1 MELEKL
7 IEKFKNEQLEEP
19 TEYTEPAE
27 NPFDAPI
34 PGQSLTDEPGNY
46 PWEHPPQR
54 ATVEEALDEI
64 YESMMEEQNM
74 KRMFTLLRMGIPVE
88 ALVKVIT
95 FSGFLEGKY
104 TVDVAKLLEPIVA
117 MMIAGEAKLAE
128 IPARINM
135 GDAGD
140 SKFFQDISE
149 KSTKNASA
157 SAPQFS
163 DDSAVLRLRL
173 RPSAV
178 LRPSKLQKLQK
189 TFAPNFGNSA
199 KMPKIIVQPED
210 ILPFLVTLDPSKT
223 TVRSSN
229 SLDAFLYRAPQAK
242 LVIAAI

>member
-54 ATVEEALDEI
+54 ASVEEALDEI
-64 YESMMEEQNM
+64 YESMMQEQNM

-104 TVDVAKLLEPIVA
+104 TVDVAKLLEPMVA
-117 MMIAGEAKLAE
+117 MIITGEATLAE
-128 IPARINM
+128 IPAKVNM
-135 GDAGD
+135 GDAED
-140 SKFFQDISE
+140 TDFFKEMADRKYDMKLDKEDKDKQVEMPMEAPADIAGLMARGE
-149 KSTKNASA
+149 
-157 SAPQFS
+157 
-163 DDSAVLRLRL
+163 
-173 RPSAV
+173 
-178 LRPSKLQKLQK
+178 
-189 TFAPNFGNSA
+189 
-199 KMPKIIVQPED
+199 
-210 ILPFLVTLDPSKT
+210 
-223 TVRSSN
+223 
-229 SLDAFLYRAPQAK
+229 
-242 LVIAAI
+242 

>member
-19 TEYTEPAE
+19 TEYTEPSD
-27 NPFDAPI
+27 NRFDAPI

-104 TVDVAKLLEPIVA
+104 TVDVAKLLEPMVA
-117 MMIAGEAKLAE
+117 MIITGEATLAE
-128 IPARINM
+128 IPAKVNM
-135 GDAGD
+135 GDAED
-140 SKFFQDISE
+140 TDFFKEMADRKYDMKLDKDDKDKQVE
-149 KSTKNASA
+149 MPME
-157 SAPQFS
+157 APA
-163 DDSAVLRLRL
+163 DVAGLMAR
-173 RPSAV
+173 
-178 LRPSKLQKLQK
+178 
-189 TFAPNFGNSA
+189 G
-199 KMPKIIVQPED
+199 E
-210 ILPFLVTLDPSKT
+210 
-223 TVRSSN
+223 
-229 SLDAFLYRAPQAK
+229 
-242 LVIAAI
+242 

>member
-19 TEYTEPAE
+19 TEYTEPSE
-27 NPFDAPI
+27 NRFDAPI

-54 ATVEEALDEI
+54 ATVEEALDDI

-117 MMIAGEAKLAE
+117 MMITGEAALAE
-128 IPARINM
+128 IPAKVSM
-135 GDAGD
+135 GDAED
-140 SKFFQDISE
+140 TDFFKEMADRKYDMKLDKEDKDKQVEMPMEAPADIAGLMARGE
-149 KSTKNASA
+149 
-157 SAPQFS
+157 
-163 DDSAVLRLRL
+163 
-173 RPSAV
+173 
-178 LRPSKLQKLQK
+178 
-189 TFAPNFGNSA
+189 
-199 KMPKIIVQPED
+199 
-210 ILPFLVTLDPSKT
+210 
-223 TVRSSN
+223 
-229 SLDAFLYRAPQAK
+229 
-242 LVIAAI
+242 